1 MQPTSSNTAYTMPD
15 VASHCTAESAWV
27 VLDKNVY
34 DVTNFVSK
42 HPGGAQ
48 KLLDLAG
55 TDISERFRQVDTHD
69 KAWMRIENLLSTM
82 KIGFIN

>member
-1 MQPTSSNTAYTMPD
+1 MQTTPSKYTAAE
-15 VASHCTAESAWV
+15 VATHSTVNSAWV
-27 VLDKNVY
+27 ILDNNVY
-34 DVTNFVSK
+34 DVTQFIAK

-55 TDISERFRQVDTHD
+55 TDISERFSKVDSHD
-69 KAWMRIENLLSTM
+69 KAWLRIENLLPSM